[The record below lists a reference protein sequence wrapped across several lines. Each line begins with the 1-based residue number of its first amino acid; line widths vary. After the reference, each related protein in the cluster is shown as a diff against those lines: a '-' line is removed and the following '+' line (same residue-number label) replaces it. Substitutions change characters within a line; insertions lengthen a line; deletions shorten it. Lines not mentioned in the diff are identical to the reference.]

1 MKMNRSFAPQT
12 FPSAPHVAHRPV
24 ARCLVLA
31 ALLGLAAGCTGQ
43 TAEERAREAAEQIK
57 ESIPDVEAIALAQ
70 PVEASV
76 VEEVQR
82 QLTALHEYQGE
93 INGKLDSVTVN
104 AIQAFQRS
112 VGLKDD
118 GILDAHTR
126 EKLTEAAARAGS

>member
-1 MKMNRSFAPQT
+1 MEMNCSLAPQR
-12 FPSAPHVAHRPV
+12 FPSVPHVGRRPT
-24 ARCLVLA
+24 ARCLVFA

-70 PVEASV
+70 PVDASV

-112 VGLKDD
+112 AGLKDD
-118 GILDAHTR
+118 GILDARTR
-126 EKLTEAAARAGS
+126 EKLAAAAARAGS